1 MERRNK
7 NLLGFTVNSLLIV
20 FGIETML
27 TGYVLQ
33 IGFHIG
39 NEGRQPQRTEQ
50 VEQLRQIDP
59 TQTVWNI
66 DYTTWTVLHKVV
78 IVILLLLMVY
88 HLVTHWKWYV
98 GVFSKHVAHKN
109 KLMVTLTV
117 LFLLVTFTGIIPWA
131 INIIS
136 CGAQSRFFL
145 IELHDRLAIFLTVF
159 LLWHIIKK
167 LQWYVNTYRKLKNER
182 S

>member
-1 MERRNK
+1 MEQKNK
-7 NLLGFTVNSLLIV
+7 TIVGFLINNLLIV
-20 FGIETML
+20 FAVATIISGFVM
-27 TGYVLQ
+27 Q

-50 VEQLRQIDP
+50 VEQIHKINP
-59 TQTVWNI
+59 TDTVWGI